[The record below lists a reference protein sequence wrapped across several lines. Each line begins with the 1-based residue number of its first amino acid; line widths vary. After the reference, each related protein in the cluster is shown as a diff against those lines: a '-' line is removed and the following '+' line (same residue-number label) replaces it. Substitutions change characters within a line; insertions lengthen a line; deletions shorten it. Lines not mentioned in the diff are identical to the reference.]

1 MFSLKVI
8 NNDLVFDGQ
17 NKLEMIRDNDEIAQS
32 CERTLTTNKKE
43 WFLNKDFGLDYELL
57 HQKTLNE
64 NYLRVGIIEAL
75 TIDPRVKTILNLSI
89 TADETNRTAEIS
101 FKIILNDG
109 TTVESEVF
117 I

>member
-17 NKLEMIRDNDEIAQS
+17 NKLMMIYDNDEIAQS
-32 CERTLTTNKKE
+32 CERSLTTNKKE

-75 TIDPRVKTILNLSI
+75 TIDPRVKTILNLAI
-89 TADETNRTAEIS
+89 IADETNRTAQIS

>member
-8 NNDLVFDGQ
+8 NNDLVFNGQ
-17 NKLEMIRDNDEIAQS
+17 NKLMMIYDNDEIAQS
-32 CERTLTTNKKE
+32 CERSLTTNKKE

-64 NYLRVGIIEAL
+64 NYLRVEIIEAL

-89 TADETNRTAEIS
+89 IADETNRTAQIS
-101 FKIILNDG
+101 FKIILSDG

>member
-1 MFSLKVI
+1 MFSLKII

-17 NKLEMIRDNDEIAQS
+17 NKLEMIRDNDDVAQS

-43 WFLNKDFGLDYELL
+43 WFLNKYFGLDYDLL
-57 HQKTLNE
+57 HQKTINE

-75 TIDPRVKTILNLSI
+75 TIDPRVKTILELNI
-89 TADETNRTAEIS
+89 VVDDQNRTAEIS

-109 TTVESEVF
+109 QIIESEVSL
-117 I
+117 

>member
-1 MFSLKVI
+1 MFSLKTV

-17 NKLEMIRDNDEIAQS
+17 NKLIMIRDNDEIAQS

-75 TIDPRVKTILNLSI
+75 TIDPRVKTILNLAI
-89 TADETNRTAEIS
+89 IADETNRTAQIS

-109 TTVESEVF
+109 TTVKSEVF